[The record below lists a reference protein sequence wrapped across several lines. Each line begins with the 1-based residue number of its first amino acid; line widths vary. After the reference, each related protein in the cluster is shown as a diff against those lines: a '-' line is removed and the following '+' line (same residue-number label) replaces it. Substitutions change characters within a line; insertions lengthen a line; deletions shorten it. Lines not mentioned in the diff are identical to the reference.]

1 MQTSQIKLGEDYA
14 VTHGGR
20 VVAMRVIEIISRKR
34 RDKTDNTIGGFIDD
48 GDRRTEIEVF
58 PKDIISPLGEHQ
70 QLQAMRKAAEAERL
84 REKAERNTL
93 QRKAIQMLAKAIG
106 AQPVLVRYSH
116 GGRDENYVP
125 WSMDRPAVIIDS
137 ENNIEINAPAW
148 PALVAF
154 LDRIRTS
161 QRYGWEPEADTEL
174 APAAVKAQWEREA
187 QERAQADVQAA
198 IDTDNATHG
207 E

>member
-14 VTHGGR
+14 VNHGGR
-20 VVAMRVIEIISRKR
+20 VVAMRVFEIISRKR
-34 RDKTDNTIGGFIDD
+34 RDKTENTIGGFVDD
-48 GDRRTEIEVF
+48 GDKRTEIEVF
-58 PKDIISPLGEHQ
+58 PKDVVSTLGEHQ

-93 QRKAIQMLAKAIG
+93 QRKAIRLLAKAIG

-116 GGRDENYVP
+116 GGKDENYVP
-125 WSMDRPAVIIDS
+125 WSMDRPAVIVDS

-148 PALVAF
+148 PRLVRWIEQASSALEF
-154 LDRIRTS
+154 LDS
-161 QRYGWEPEADTEL
+161 QATGGGLPV
-174 APAAVKAQWEREA
+174 AAVKAQWEREA
-187 QERAQADVQAA
+187 KERVQAA